1 MRKANG
7 GKVPLQNDCESEEKL
22 LKTDESVQRL
32 VDGYGSWF
40 DDEAR
45 LESGRMTK
53 RLYPYESLFSPIK
66 INRMTVKNRL
76 VMAPMGNISMCEETG
91 RPNTQ
96 MIQYF
101 IERAKGGVGL
111 ITSGL
116 VPISFGIDHSIIELD
131 KLSYFPRIDRSRTV
145 FAAWRDLAAGIHSYG
160 AKFFIQLTPGLGRVG
175 NPQCLIN
182 SLKFPVSASM
192 NPNFY
197 MAQVPCMPLSGHR
210 LKKII
215 KNAGQAAADA
225 KAANIDG
232 CYLHGHEGYLLEQL
246 TNPAFNRRKL
256 GRFADWQAFG
266 LDMVREIRRRVGDAY
281 PIMYRID
288 LSLALNET
296 YGETMNIS
304 DLKKFKNGRT
314 VEMTLEYMK
323 NLVAAGVDIFDVD
336 LGCYDNWWLPH
347 PPGSMPPGCFLEVA
361 KTVKDYFRE
370 NKILS
375 NAGTEVPVVGV
386 GKLGY
391 PDLAEAALRTGQ
403 CDMVMLGRPL
413 LADPQWPNKAYA
425 GRVDEILP
433 CIGCQEG
440 CLNEF
445 VEGGHPQCAVNPR
458 TAFEHIYPDTLPRAE
473 KPRFIGVIGAGPAGV
488 IAAVTAARRGHK
500 VRLIEKSGQIGGR
513 LIPGSVP
520 KIKFDVDNYR
530 RYLENLVKRTCAETD
545 MEFITGV
552 AADADWLM
560 EQHFDAVVFAV
571 GSADTKLHLP
581 GADQAPIV
589 QATELLVKPEL
600 AEGAKNI
607 VVVGAGV
614 VGCETA
620 YWLKYELNKEVKVV
634 EMTPYIMNHVCTANR
649 GHLIHYLQ
657 KAGVELLNCT
667 RVTGFEKA
675 GVQVMRNVSPTVPD
689 PYVTWHPI
697 LPENVENP
705 LAPRIKVE
713 EKAETLPADLV
724 VIAAGGR
731 ADDALFLEAQRRHA
745 AESLYNIGDSFQVGK
760 VFEAVRSAYA
770 LGLSL

>member
-40 DDEAR
+40 EDEAR

-361 KTVKDYFRE
+361 KTVKDYFRK

-413 LADPQWPNKAYA
+413 LADPQWPNKVYA

-458 TAFEHIYPDTLPRAE
+458 TAFEHIYPDTLPREE

-705 LAPRIKVE
+705 LAPKIKVE

>member
-256 GRFADWQAFG
+256 GHFADWQAFG

-361 KTVKDYFRE
+361 KTVKDYFRK

-488 IAAVTAARRGHK
+488 ITAVTAARRGHK

-571 GSADTKLHLP
+571 GSAETKLHLP

-675 GVQVMRNVSPTVPD
+675 GVQVIRNVSPTVPD

-705 LAPRIKVE
+705 LAPKIKVE
-713 EKAETLPADLV
+713 EKTETLPADLV

-731 ADDALFLEAQRRHA
+731 ADDALFLEAQRRHV